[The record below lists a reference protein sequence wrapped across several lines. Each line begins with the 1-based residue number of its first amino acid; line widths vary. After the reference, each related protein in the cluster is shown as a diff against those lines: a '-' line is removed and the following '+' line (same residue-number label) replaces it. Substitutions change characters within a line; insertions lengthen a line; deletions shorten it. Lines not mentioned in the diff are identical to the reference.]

1 MSGDMIQQAMGT
13 PDQQAEVARMI
24 EEGQSMQ
31 TAQAVPQGAMG
42 TEPSIATQQPQQA
55 QPKLRP
61 RPGFAP
67 VRPQGNKPTTTMTS
81 EQVQNLTAQG
91 FKVDAVPTNDGNFMV
106 SGVTAG
112 GQTPRYTK
120 TPQEDLES
128 QRLTRIDKEQSDLA
142 SAGLAESQNIS
153 QLKGIKDLLDSSV
166 KTGFGR
172 DVIMKA
178 KRVIGADV
186 ANEEQFQSLVGNE
199 AGDRRHG
206 EHDYM

>member
-1 MSGDMIQQAMGT
+1 
-13 PDQQAEVARMI
+13 
-24 EEGQSMQ
+24 
-31 TAQAVPQGAMG
+31 
-42 TEPSIATQQPQQA
+42 
-55 QPKLRP
+55 
-61 RPGFAP
+61 
-67 VRPQGNKPTTTMTS
+67 
-81 EQVQNLTAQG
+81 
-91 FKVDAVPTNDGNFMV
+91 MV

-172 DVIMKA
+172 EVIMKA

-199 AGDRRHG
+199 AMKNIALTKGAISDREMEYFKTVLSPNMGKTTEGNKRIIDFKIKYAERSSKIAKTITKMQSQG
-206 EHDYM
+206 ESPYKIQEQVDNIIASEPLFSPSDADATPQNQAESDANFLEGFRMGE